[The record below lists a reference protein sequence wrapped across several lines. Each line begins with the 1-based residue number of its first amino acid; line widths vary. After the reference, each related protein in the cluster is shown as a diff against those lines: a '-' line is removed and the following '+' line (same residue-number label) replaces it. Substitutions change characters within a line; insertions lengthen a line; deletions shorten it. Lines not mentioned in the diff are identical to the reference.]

1 MPGGWRHRGGAGSA
15 LSAITRLPG
24 RTSTDRPM
32 RRRDTGRADRARR
45 RPRVR
50 RRCRRRRRPHA
61 SRRRGRPGCRRRRAG
76 RGWHRRVPSPRRAAP
91 APQGHGLGNADA
103 AVVETDEPRRARQV
117 DRAHLVGTARELEQ
131 PAATDDD
138 GAVRARHDGRRPR
151 ARREVRSPPPGAT
164 ATGASNAGSIT
175 GIVELEASA
184 QTRRAAD
191 GRAADHAGPEHAAR
205 DDLAEQPPHSHTTR
219 HAHGRSDDRAL
230 HARRSGQPHV
240 TGRRAHRSG
249 LHAHVR
255 GEPHRVRAED
265 GVGVER
271 GL

>member
-1 MPGGWRHRGGAGSA
+1 MKAPRYWPRGPSTTSPAGEKTVPATTAPARVREGGG
-15 LSAITRLPG
+15 
-24 RTSTDRPM
+24 
-32 RRRDTGRADRARR
+32 DRAAGDVEPDVAGIDESLRR
-45 RPRVR
+45 AEL
-50 RRCRRRRRPHA
+50 RPHT
-61 SRRRGRPGCRRRRAG
+61 
-76 RGWHRRVPSPRRAAP
+76 
-91 APQGHGLGNADA
+91 QGHGLGNADA

-138 GAVRARHDGRRPR
+138 GAVRARHDGRRRR
-151 ARREVRSPPPGAT
+151 ARRDGQIAAARRHRDGREQRRVDHGHRQ
-164 ATGASNAGSIT
+164 
-175 GIVELEASA
+175 LEASA

-205 DDLAEQPPHSHTTR
+205 DGLAEQPPHSHTTR
-219 HAHGRSDDRAL
+219 HAHGRSDDRSL